1 MLLIKIGCVVKL
13 LTEKIFLFFKWE
25 IIYFPGIIN
34 NVNYF
39 FTTVALYEDGVIN
52 CWEKVEFHNIKNVI
66 EKGWLCC
73 EVPNG
78 KNISIF
84 QVGDYTIKSAK
95 WKYNK
100 ETYYKTIIDNLKE
113 LNPKIESINKIT
125 REVSKEDY
133 KKEMLVTSNP
143 FKMEYKK
150 NFYQWFDGDNTF
162 IFYNLGDKITR
173 EVSKED
179 YKKEMLVTSNPFK
192 MEYKKNFYQWFDG
205 DNTFIFYN
213 LGGQLYLTTLTA
225 YEDKTFEIGLL
236 EEKYF
241 SLEEIKEMFEKNILT
256 TEVKDRFF
264 IKDFAEIEIEKIN
277 YFVEKSQK
285 LKEIED
291 MMKKVC
297 EEETTLELCREA
309 YFNYLEDPCDYT
321 KNELRKAYEAVPEH
335 ERIYL
340 GDMDSKDCDYQR
352 ILYSDEK
359 REV

>member
-1 MLLIKIGCVVKL
+1 MGKIYRYQRVEGK
-13 LTEKIFLFFKWE
+13 
-25 IIYFPGIIN
+25 YFPGIIN

-125 REVSKEDY
+125 REISEEDY

-150 NFYQWFDGDNTF
+150 NFYRWFDGDNTF
-162 IFYNLGDKITR
+162 IFYNLR
-173 EVSKED
+173 
-179 YKKEMLVTSNPFK
+179 
-192 MEYKKNFYQWFDG
+192 
-205 DNTFIFYN
+205 
-213 LGGQLYLTTLTA
+213 GQLYLTTLTA

-264 IKDFAEIEIEKIN
+264 IKNFAEIEIEKIN

-285 LKEIED
+285 FKEIED

-309 YFNYLEDPCDYT
+309 YFEYLADPCDYT
-321 KNELRKAYEAVPEH
+321 KEKLRKTYEAVPEH

-340 GDMDSKDCDYQR
+340 GDMDSKDWDYQR

>member
-1 MLLIKIGCVVKL
+1 MGKIYRYQRVEGKY
-13 LTEKIFLFFKWE
+13 FL
-25 IIYFPGIIN
+25 GIIN

-84 QVGDYTIKSAK
+84 QVGNYTIKSAK

-125 REVSKEDY
+125 REISEEDY

-143 FKMEYKK
+143 FKLEYKK

-162 IFYNLGDKITR
+162 IFYNLR
-173 EVSKED
+173 
-179 YKKEMLVTSNPFK
+179 
-192 MEYKKNFYQWFDG
+192 
-205 DNTFIFYN
+205 
-213 LGGQLYLTTLTA
+213 GQLYLTTLTA

-285 LKEIED
+285 FKEIED
-291 MMKKVC
+291 IMKKVC
-297 EEETTLELCREA
+297 KEETTLELCREA
-309 YFNYLEDPCDYT
+309 YFEYLADPCNYT
-321 KNELRKAYEAVPEH
+321 KEKLRKAYETVPEH

-340 GDMDSKDCDYQR
+340 GDMDSKDWDYQR
-352 ILYSDEK
+352 ILYSDKK

>member
-1 MLLIKIGCVVKL
+1 MGKIYRYQRVEGK
-13 LTEKIFLFFKWE
+13 
-25 IIYFPGIIN
+25 YFPGIIN

-39 FTTVALYEDGVIN
+39 FTTVALYEDGVID
-52 CWEKVEFHNIKNVI
+52 CWKKVEFQDIKNVI

-73 EVPNG
+73 EAPNG

-84 QVGDYTIKSAK
+84 QVGNYTIKSAK

-113 LNPKIESINKIT
+113 LNPKIENINKIT
-125 REVSKEDY
+125 REIPEEDY
-133 KKEMLVTSNP
+133 KKEILFLSKP
-143 FKMEYKK
+143 FRLEHKI
-150 NFYQWFDGDNTF
+150 NFHQWFN
-162 IFYNLGDKITR
+162 
-173 EVSKED
+173 
-179 YKKEMLVTSNPFK
+179 
-192 MEYKKNFYQWFDG
+192 G

-213 LGGQLYLTTLTA
+213 LGGQLSLTTLTA

-264 IKDFAEIEIEKIN
+264 IKNFAEIEIEKIN

-285 LKEIED
+285 FKEIED

-321 KNELRKAYEAVPEH
+321 KNELKKAYESVPEH

-340 GDMDSKDCDYQR
+340 GDMDSKDWDYQR
-352 ILYSDEK
+352 ILYSDKK

>member
-1 MLLIKIGCVVKL
+1 MGKIYRYQRVEGK
-13 LTEKIFLFFKWE
+13 
-25 IIYFPGIIN
+25 YFPGIIN

-39 FTTVALYEDGVIN
+39 FTTVALYEDGVID
-52 CWEKVEFHNIKNVI
+52 CWKKVEFQDIKNVI

-73 EVPNG
+73 EAPNG

-84 QVGDYTIKSAK
+84 QVGNYTIKSAK

-113 LNPKIESINKIT
+113 LNPKIENINKIT
-125 REVSKEDY
+125 REIPEEDY
-133 KKEMLVTSNP
+133 KKEILFLSKP
-143 FKMEYKK
+143 FRLEHKI
-150 NFYQWFDGDNTF
+150 NFHQWFN
-162 IFYNLGDKITR
+162 
-173 EVSKED
+173 
-179 YKKEMLVTSNPFK
+179 
-192 MEYKKNFYQWFDG
+192 G

-297 EEETTLELCREA
+297 EEETTLKLCREA
-309 YFNYLEDPCDYT
+309 YFEYLADPCDYT
-321 KNELRKAYEAVPEH
+321 KEKLRKAYEAVPEH
-335 ERIYL
+335 ERMYL
-340 GDMDSKDCDYQR
+340 GDMDSKDWDYRR

>member
-1 MLLIKIGCVVKL
+1 MG
-13 LTEKIFLFFKWE
+13 
-25 IIYFPGIIN
+25 N
-34 NVNYF
+34 
-39 FTTVALYEDGVIN
+39 
-52 CWEKVEFHNIKNVI
+52 
-66 EKGWLCC
+66 
-73 EVPNG
+73 
-78 KNISIF
+78 
-84 QVGDYTIKSAK
+84 YTIKSSK

-113 LNPKIESINKIT
+113 LNPKIENINKIT
-125 REVSKEDY
+125 REIPEEDY
-133 KKEMLVTSNP
+133 KKEILFLSKP
-143 FKMEYKK
+143 FRLEHKI
-150 NFYQWFDGDNTF
+150 NFHQWFN
-162 IFYNLGDKITR
+162 
-173 EVSKED
+173 
-179 YKKEMLVTSNPFK
+179 
-192 MEYKKNFYQWFDG
+192 G

-285 LKEIED
+285 FKEIED

-309 YFNYLEDPCDYT
+309 YFEYLADPCDYT
-321 KNELRKAYEAVPEH
+321 KEKLRKAYEAVPEH

-340 GDMDSKDCDYQR
+340 GDMDSKDWDYQR

>member
-1 MLLIKIGCVVKL
+1 MGKIYRYQRVEGK
-13 LTEKIFLFFKWE
+13 
-25 IIYFPGIIN
+25 YFPGIIN
-34 NVNYF
+34 NANYF

-73 EVPNG
+73 EAPNG

-84 QVGDYTIKSAK
+84 QVGNYTIKSAK

-113 LNPKIESINKIT
+113 LNPKIENINKIT
-125 REVSKEDY
+125 REIPEEDY
-133 KKEMLVTSNP
+133 KKEILFLSKP
-143 FKMEYKK
+143 FRLEHKI
-150 NFYQWFDGDNTF
+150 NFHQWFN
-162 IFYNLGDKITR
+162 
-173 EVSKED
+173 
-179 YKKEMLVTSNPFK
+179 
-192 MEYKKNFYQWFDG
+192 G

-213 LGGQLYLTTLTA
+213 LGGQLYLTALTA

-285 LKEIED
+285 FKEIED

-309 YFNYLEDPCDYT
+309 YFEYLADPCDYT
-321 KNELRKAYEAVPEH
+321 KEKLRKAYEAVPEH

-340 GDMDSKDCDYQR
+340 GDMDSKDWDYQR

>member
-1 MLLIKIGCVVKL
+1 MGKIYRYQRVEGK
-13 LTEKIFLFFKWE
+13 
-25 IIYFPGIIN
+25 YFPGIIN

-39 FTTVALYEDGVIN
+39 FTTVALYEDGVID
-52 CWEKVEFHNIKNVI
+52 CWKKVEFQDIKNVI

-73 EVPNG
+73 EAPNG

-84 QVGDYTIKSAK
+84 QVGNYTIKSAK

-113 LNPKIESINKIT
+113 LNPKIENINKIT
-125 REVSKEDY
+125 REIPEEDY
-133 KKEMLVTSNP
+133 KKEILFLSKP
-143 FKMEYKK
+143 FRLEHKI
-150 NFYQWFDGDNTF
+150 NFHQWFN
-162 IFYNLGDKITR
+162 
-173 EVSKED
+173 
-179 YKKEMLVTSNPFK
+179 
-192 MEYKKNFYQWFDG
+192 G

-297 EEETTLELCREA
+297 EEETTLKLCREA

-340 GDMDSKDCDYQR
+340 GDMDSKDWDYQR
-352 ILYSDEK
+352 ILYSDKK

>member
-1 MLLIKIGCVVKL
+1 MGKIYRYQRVEGK
-13 LTEKIFLFFKWE
+13 
-25 IIYFPGIIN
+25 YFPGIIN

-73 EVPNG
+73 EAPNG

-84 QVGDYTIKSAK
+84 QVGNYTIKSAK

-113 LNPKIESINKIT
+113 LNPKIENINKIT
-125 REVSKEDY
+125 REIPEEDY
-133 KKEMLVTSNP
+133 KKEILFLSKP
-143 FKMEYKK
+143 FRLEHKI
-150 NFYQWFDGDNTF
+150 NFHQWFN
-162 IFYNLGDKITR
+162 
-173 EVSKED
+173 
-179 YKKEMLVTSNPFK
+179 
-192 MEYKKNFYQWFDG
+192 G

-285 LKEIED
+285 FKEIED

-309 YFNYLEDPCDYT
+309 YFEYLADPCDYT
-321 KNELRKAYEAVPEH
+321 KEKLRKAYEAVPEH

-340 GDMDSKDCDYQR
+340 GDMDSKDWDYRR

>member
-1 MLLIKIGCVVKL
+1 MGKIYRYQRVEGK
-13 LTEKIFLFFKWE
+13 
-25 IIYFPGIIN
+25 YFPGIIN

-52 CWEKVEFHNIKNVI
+52 CWEKVKFHNIKNVI
-66 EKGWLCC
+66 DKGWLCC
-73 EVPNG
+73 EAPNG

-84 QVGDYTIKSAK
+84 QVGNYTIKSAK

-113 LNPKIESINKIT
+113 LNPKIENINKIT
-125 REVSKEDY
+125 REIPEEDY
-133 KKEMLVTSNP
+133 KKEILFLSKP
-143 FKMEYKK
+143 FRLEHKI
-150 NFYQWFDGDNTF
+150 NFHQWFN
-162 IFYNLGDKITR
+162 
-173 EVSKED
+173 
-179 YKKEMLVTSNPFK
+179 
-192 MEYKKNFYQWFDG
+192 G

-264 IKDFAEIEIEKIN
+264 IKNFAEIEIEKIN

-285 LKEIED
+285 FKEIED

-309 YFNYLEDPCDYT
+309 YFEYLADPCDYT
-321 KNELRKAYEAVPEH
+321 KEKLRKAYEAVPEH
-335 ERIYL
+335 ERMYL
-340 GDMDSKDCDYQR
+340 GDMDSKDWDYRR

>member
-1 MLLIKIGCVVKL
+1 MGKIYRYQRVEGK
-13 LTEKIFLFFKWE
+13 
-25 IIYFPGIIN
+25 YFPGIIN

-84 QVGDYTIKSAK
+84 QVGNYTIKSAK

-113 LNPKIESINKIT
+113 LNPKIENINKIT
-125 REVSKEDY
+125 REIPEEDY
-133 KKEMLVTSNP
+133 KKEILFLSKP
-143 FKMEYKK
+143 FRLEHKI
-150 NFYQWFDGDNTF
+150 NFHQWFN
-162 IFYNLGDKITR
+162 
-173 EVSKED
+173 
-179 YKKEMLVTSNPFK
+179 
-192 MEYKKNFYQWFDG
+192 G

-264 IKDFAEIEIEKIN
+264 IKNFAEIEIEKIN

-285 LKEIED
+285 FKEIED

-309 YFNYLEDPCDYT
+309 YFEYLANPYDYT
-321 KNELRKAYEAVPEH
+321 KEKLRKAYEAVPEH

-340 GDMDSKDCDYQR
+340 GDMDSKDWDYQR
-352 ILYSDEK
+352 ILYSNEK

>member
-1 MLLIKIGCVVKL
+1 MGKIYRYQRVEGK
-13 LTEKIFLFFKWE
+13 
-25 IIYFPGIIN
+25 YFPGIIN

-39 FTTVALYEDGVIN
+39 FTTVALYEDGVID
-52 CWEKVEFHNIKNVI
+52 CWKKVEFQDIKNVI

-73 EVPNG
+73 EAPNG

-84 QVGDYTIKSAK
+84 QVGNYTIKSAK

-113 LNPKIESINKIT
+113 LNPKIENINKIT
-125 REVSKEDY
+125 REIPEEDY
-133 KKEMLVTSNP
+133 KKEILFLSKP
-143 FKMEYKK
+143 FRLEHKI
-150 NFYQWFDGDNTF
+150 NFHQWFN
-162 IFYNLGDKITR
+162 
-173 EVSKED
+173 
-179 YKKEMLVTSNPFK
+179 
-192 MEYKKNFYQWFDG
+192 G

>member
-1 MLLIKIGCVVKL
+1 MGKIYRYQRVEGK
-13 LTEKIFLFFKWE
+13 
-25 IIYFPGIIN
+25 YFPGIIN

-73 EVPNG
+73 EAPNG

-84 QVGDYTIKSAK
+84 QVGNYTIKSAK

-113 LNPKIESINKIT
+113 LNPKIENINKIT
-125 REVSKEDY
+125 REIPEEDY
-133 KKEMLVTSNP
+133 KKEILFLSKP
-143 FKMEYKK
+143 FRLEHKI
-150 NFYQWFDGDNTF
+150 NFHQWFN
-162 IFYNLGDKITR
+162 
-173 EVSKED
+173 
-179 YKKEMLVTSNPFK
+179 
-192 MEYKKNFYQWFDG
+192 G

-213 LGGQLYLTTLTA
+213 LGGQLYLTTLTS

-285 LKEIED
+285 FKEIED

-309 YFNYLEDPCDYT
+309 YFEYLADPCDYT
-321 KNELRKAYEAVPEH
+321 KEKLRKAYEAVPEH
-335 ERIYL
+335 ERMYL
-340 GDMDSKDCDYQR
+340 GDMDSKDWDYRR

>member
-1 MLLIKIGCVVKL
+1 MGKIYRYQRVEGK
-13 LTEKIFLFFKWE
+13 
-25 IIYFPGIIN
+25 YFPGIIN

-39 FTTVALYEDGVIN
+39 FTTVALYEDGVID
-52 CWEKVEFHNIKNVI
+52 CWKKVEFQDIKNVI

-84 QVGDYTIKSAK
+84 QVGNYTIKSAK

-113 LNPKIESINKIT
+113 LNPKIENINKIT
-125 REVSKEDY
+125 REIPEEDY
-133 KKEMLVTSNP
+133 KKEILFLSKP
-143 FKMEYKK
+143 FRLEHKI
-150 NFYQWFDGDNTF
+150 NFHQWFN
-162 IFYNLGDKITR
+162 
-173 EVSKED
+173 
-179 YKKEMLVTSNPFK
+179 
-192 MEYKKNFYQWFDG
+192 G

-285 LKEIED
+285 FKEIED

-309 YFNYLEDPCDYT
+309 YFEYLADPCDYT
-321 KNELRKAYEAVPEH
+321 KEKLRKAYEAVPEH

-340 GDMDSKDCDYQR
+340 GDMDSKDWDYQR